1 MNRYHELELQGCT
14 PEPLMA
20 YLKALGIF
28 RLVSEQKDA
37 TARARWQHDGFFLR
51 SALDRD
57 GLVAFFLEE
66 YRPTPIVSP
75 WNGGSGF
82 YPKDNAKAIETIE
95 EQDSPR
101 FRLWQEAVAE
111 GRQVLAQSRKLQG
124 AEKKDPKRWILA
136 QCRNRFPDDALAW
149 LDAAYVLTS
158 GGAKY
163 PPLLGTGG
171 NDGRLEFSNNFMQN
185 IVLALNLGQRRHG
198 EAAGRSQLVS
208 ALFNEDSPQLV
219 RKRSSGFYNPSSVGG
234 ANASVGFNDEA
245 LTNPWDYILMFEGT
259 LLFAGAAARRLS
271 AQSSTKAVFPFT
283 VDNSAAGYG
292 TSTDSEYGN
301 PSRAEFWAPLW
312 DRPAS
317 LQELRQLVSEGR
329 AQLGRRQVSSGVD
342 FARAVA
348 GLGTERGVSGFQRYG
363 FLVRNGL
370 AYLAAPLGRLYVQA
384 DTVRAQRAN
393 VLFDLDIWME
403 RLRSSA
409 ASSGAPAGLGP
420 VLRRIESA
428 VFEFCQRGDASGL
441 QNVLIAV
448 GHAQRWL
455 SKSGLR
461 KESDRG
467 RGVPPLH
474 SLSHSWLESADDGSA
489 EFRLACAL
497 ASIRHEQAPGERRV
511 GPIRENMEPVDIGGR
526 TGWKEDSV
534 SFVWTAG
541 DALANML
548 AVLERRCL
556 EGRMQSLKDAH
567 TPLNSANPARLDDIA
582 AFVAGSV
589 DAQRV
594 VELALPLSFVRYWPH
609 AKADVSRQAAPD
621 FLPVAYTAMKL
632 TLLPGKFEW
641 PKHDI
646 SVEIRMEPKMVALLR
661 AGRMMEAY
669 QVARRRLWASGL
681 SSLLAQPGIA
691 DRSACGYRLAAALL
705 FPLDRSSYSALAE
718 HALMVPR
725 QT

>member
-1 MNRYHELELQGCT
+1 M
-14 PEPLMA
+14 
-20 YLKALGIF
+20 
-28 RLVSEQKDA
+28 
-37 TARARWQHDGFFLR
+37 
-51 SALDRD
+51 
-57 GLVAFFLEE
+57 AFFLEE

-101 FRLWQEAVAE
+101 FRLWQETVAE

-136 QCRNRFPDDALAW
+136 QCRSRFPDDALAW

-185 IVLALNLGQRRHG
+185 IVLALNLDQRRKG
-198 EAAGRSQLVS
+198 EETGRSQLMS

-384 DTVRAQRAN
+384 DTVARTARQRSLRPGHLDGEAAEQRGLQRRARRPRPCAETDRERHLRVLPARGRVWSAECADCRRPRAALAVKVRSAQR
-393 VLFDLDIWME
+393 E
-403 RLRSSA
+403 RQRQRC
-409 ASSGAPAGLGP
+409 GP
-420 VLRRIESA
+420 SPRPV
-428 VFEFCQRGDASGL
+428 
-441 QNVLIAV
+441 
-448 GHAQRWL
+448 AQ
-455 SKSGLR
+455 
-461 KESDRG
+461 
-467 RGVPPLH
+467 
-474 SLSHSWLESADDGSA
+474 
-489 EFRLACAL
+489 LACK
-497 ASIRHEQAPGERRV
+497 RR
-511 GPIRENMEPVDIGGR
+511 
-526 TGWKEDSV
+526 
-534 SFVWTAG
+534 
-541 DALANML
+541 
-548 AVLERRCL
+548 
-556 EGRMQSLKDAH
+556 
-567 TPLNSANPARLDDIA
+567 
-582 AFVAGSV
+582 
-589 DAQRV
+589 
-594 VELALPLSFVRYWPH
+594 
-609 AKADVSRQAAPD
+609 
-621 FLPVAYTAMKL
+621 
-632 TLLPGKFEW
+632 
-641 PKHDI
+641 
-646 SVEIRMEPKMVALLR
+646 
-661 AGRMMEAY
+661 
-669 QVARRRLWASGL
+669 
-681 SSLLAQPGIA
+681 
-691 DRSACGYRLAAALL
+691 
-705 FPLDRSSYSALAE
+705 
-718 HALMVPR
+718 
-725 QT
+725 

>member
-1 MNRYHELELQGCT
+1 MNTCYELELQGCT

-28 RLVSEQKDA
+28 RLVSEQKDSS
-37 TARARWQHDGFFLR
+37 ARAWWQHDGFFVR

-57 GLVAFFLEE
+57 GLVEFFLKE

-82 YPKDNAKAIETIE
+82 YAKDNAKAMETIGD
-95 EQDSPR
+95 QDSPR
-101 FRLWQEAVAE
+101 LRLWQEVIAE
-111 GRQVLAQSRKLQG
+111 GKQVLTQSRKLQG
-124 AEKKDPKRWILA
+124 TEKKDPKKWILA
-136 QCRNRFPDDALAW
+136 QCRSRFPDDALGW

-171 NDGRLEFSNNFMQN
+171 NDGRLEFSNNFMQH
-185 IVLALNLGQRRHG
+185 IVLALNLGQRRNG
-198 EAAGRSQLVS
+198 EATSRSQLI
-208 ALFNEDSPQLV
+208 ATLFNEDSPQLV

-259 LLFAGAAARRLS
+259 LLFAGAAARRLA
-271 AQSSTKAVFPFT
+271 AQTSTKAVFPFT

-312 DRPAS
+312 DRPAN

-329 AQLGRRQVSSGVD
+329 AQLGRRQVSSGTD

-348 GLGTERGVSGFQRYG
+348 GLGTERGVSRFQRYG

-370 AYLAAPLGRLYVQA
+370 AYLAAPLGRIYVQA
-384 DTVRAQRAN
+384 DTVRAQHAN
-393 VLFDLDIWME
+393 VLFDLDIWMD

-409 ASSGAPAGLGP
+409 ASSSAPAGLGP

-428 VFEFCQRGDASGL
+428 IFEFCQRGDPASL

-455 SKSGLR
+455 SKSGQR
-461 KESDRG
+461 KDNDRG

-474 SLSHSWLESADDGSA
+474 SLSHSWLESADDDTA
-489 EFRLACAL
+489 EFRLACAM
-497 ASIRHEQAPGERRV
+497 ASIRHEQVPGERRV
-511 GPIRENMEPVDIGGR
+511 GPIRENMEPVDTEGR
-526 TGWKEDSV
+526 TGWKEDGA

-548 AVLERRCL
+548 SVLERRCL
-556 EGRMQSLKDAH
+556 EGRMQSLKNFHA
-567 TPLNSANPARLDDIA
+567 PLNSAYPAQLDDIA

-589 DAQRV
+589 DVQRV
-594 VELALPLSFVRYWPH
+594 VELALPLSFVRRWPYV
-609 AKADVSRQAAPD
+609 KPDVSRQAAPD

-641 PKHDI
+641 PEHDI
-646 SVEIRMEPKMVALLR
+646 SVDIRMEPKMIAMLR
-661 AGRMMEAY
+661 AGRIMEAY
-669 QVARRRLWASGL
+669 QVACRRLWASGL
-681 SSLLAQPGIA
+681 SSLLGQPGIA
-691 DRSACGYRLAAALL
+691 DRSDCGFRLAAALL

-718 HALMVPR
+718 HALMAPR